1 MMLMR
6 RALSARLAVQAAAMK
21 VLANITVQLISRWY
35 NGPEQFAFDY
45 LQVLE
50 FALYGSLNSQLSNV
64 IQFVLEDWF
73 PTAKGS
79 EDFRLPVRDHEA
91 LLQLGEK
98 KDDELAA
105 AASAPAGGIWI
116 ARPRSLLERLR
127 RRLGLRE
134 DVIWRNLLAK
144 MLLDQTIGLAIS
156 AIVFLTFTNI
166 ARVPHP
172 SLVLPVIRSRILSLV
187 LAGWHIWPLVALV
200 NFLWVPVRSRV
211 LVTVFFGFGWSVF
224 LSVFAMRT

>member
-6 RALSARLAVQAAAMK
+6 RALSARLAAQAAAMK
-21 VLANITVQLISRWY
+21 VSANIIVQLIARWHK
-35 NGPEQFAFDY
+35 GPEQFVFDY
-45 LQVLE
+45 QQVLE
-50 FALYGSLNSQLSNV
+50 FALYGSFNSQLSNV

-79 EDFRLPVRDHEA
+79 EDFKLPVRDHEA
-91 LLQLGEK
+91 LQQLGEK
-98 KDDELAA
+98 KDDDAPA
-105 AASAPAGGIWI
+105 AASTVGSRWI

-127 RRLGLRE
+127 RRLGVRK

-144 MLLDQTIGLAIS
+144 MLLDQTIGLVIS
-156 AIVFLTFTNI
+156 ATVFLTFTNI

-172 SLVLPVIRSRILSLV
+172 SLVIPVIRSRMLSLIM
-187 LAGWHIWPLVALV
+187 AGWHIWPLVALA

-211 LVTVFFGFGWSVF
+211 LVAVFFGFGWSIF